1 MKMVKAFAAVV
12 AASLA
17 FVGCNSK
24 SSTIKIG
31 SIGPLSGNYAVYG
44 GDCKNG
50 IELAVNEINA
60 AGGVNGQLLELI
72 AEDDEGQPEKSVSAY
87 KKLVTKDGVKLVVGS
102 LTSGCAI
109 AITPLAQAQKVVQ
122 IAPAA
127 TAPAVTDAGNFI
139 FRACYDDPFQGTVG
153 GKFAAENLGT
163 KNAAILYD
171 IGNDYSVGL
180 TENFKTAFEKAGGSI
195 VSLESYSTGDKDFNA
210 QLTKI
215 KNANPDVVYLPD
227 YYSTLALIVKQLR
240 AQGINTPIV
249 GADGWDGLTENAGD
263 EVLNGF
269 YSNHYAADST
279 ESKAESEPSD
289 SADAGEAKGEKSSEE
304 RIAELEK
311 ENADLK
317 DQLLHRAADFD
328 NYRKRMMQEKQDAF
342 DYGNANLLKDLLD
355 SLDNFDRTLDAAKD
369 AKDAKS
375 IADGIKMINK
385 SLVSMLE
392 NKYNLVSFG
401 KEGDAFDPDLHE
413 AIGMQE
419 GKVKKEELAAVY
431 LKGYKLKDK
440 VIRHAKVMV
449 VKPAE

>member
-1 MKMVKAFAAVV
+1 MKHEKHEQTEEKVNESEQNTAEQAPEKTEGGEAQSAESSEN
-12 AASLA
+12 AAS
-17 FVGCNSK
+17 
-24 SSTIKIG
+24 
-31 SIGPLSGNYAVYG
+31 
-44 GDCKNG
+44 
-50 IELAVNEINA
+50 
-60 AGGVNGQLLELI
+60 
-72 AEDDEGQPEKSVSAY
+72 
-87 KKLVTKDGVKLVVGS
+87 
-102 LTSGCAI
+102 
-109 AITPLAQAQKVVQ
+109 
-122 IAPAA
+122 
-127 TAPAVTDAGNFI
+127 
-139 FRACYDDPFQGTVG
+139 
-153 GKFAAENLGT
+153 
-163 KNAAILYD
+163 
-171 IGNDYSVGL
+171 
-180 TENFKTAFEKAGGSI
+180 
-195 VSLESYSTGDKDFNA
+195 
-210 QLTKI
+210 
-215 KNANPDVVYLPD
+215 
-227 YYSTLALIVKQLR
+227 
-240 AQGINTPIV
+240 
-249 GADGWDGLTENAGD
+249 
-263 EVLNGF
+263 
-269 YSNHYAADST
+269 
-279 ESKAESEPSD
+279 AESNEAEP
-289 SADAGEAKGEKSSEE
+289 AKEKTPEE

-317 DQLLHRAADFD
+317 DQLLRRAADFD

-392 NKYNLVSFG
+392 NKYNLVAFG

>member
-1 MKMVKAFAAVV
+1 MKDKKDKHEENEEKETVNESEQKETAQDSESQAEAADSGE
-12 AASLA
+12 A
-17 FVGCNSK
+17 K
-24 SSTIKIG
+24 SSDKAD
-31 SIGPLSGNYAVYG
+31 S
-44 GDCKNG
+44 
-50 IELAVNEINA
+50 
-60 AGGVNGQLLELI
+60 
-72 AEDDEGQPEKSVSAY
+72 AES
-87 KKLVTKDGVKLVVGS
+87 KDS
-102 LTSGCAI
+102 
-109 AITPLAQAQKVVQ
+109 
-122 IAPAA
+122 
-127 TAPAVTDAGNFI
+127 
-139 FRACYDDPFQGTVG
+139 
-153 GKFAAENLGT
+153 
-163 KNAAILYD
+163 
-171 IGNDYSVGL
+171 
-180 TENFKTAFEKAGGSI
+180 EKAG
-195 VSLESYSTGDKDFNA
+195 
-210 QLTKI
+210 
-215 KNANPDVVYLPD
+215 
-227 YYSTLALIVKQLR
+227 
-240 AQGINTPIV
+240 
-249 GADGWDGLTENAGD
+249 
-263 EVLNGF
+263 
-269 YSNHYAADST
+269 
-279 ESKAESEPSD
+279 ESK
-289 SADAGEAKGEKSSEE
+289 EKTPEE

-317 DQLLHRAADFD
+317 DQLLRRAADFD

-392 NKYNLVSFG
+392 NKYNLVAFG